1 MVIWCGDNTLSNG
14 NHWWEL
20 GFHGSVTTYQEVV
33 KMFLTL
39 GFIQNN
45 FFLLCI
51 ERCSVYSLIDV
62 NNNPR
67 MRLIYSKVILIAWK
81 KVGLFL
87 FFLFLVFVSV
97 FTGFIWCCFDYVVFY
112 RFSMIWT
119 SWSRCQT
126 TPNEDDTSP
135 RKLKIRFE
143 KYDTMETCLKAPTLL
158 ELKWMPPQSQL
169 YLDKSDLI
177 FFPAKITCCIM
188 QNTSLFHKFMVT
200 CFSAYKKL
208 I

>member
-87 FFLFLVFVSV
+87 FFPFPCFCVCFYWFHLMLFWLCSFLQVLHDMNFLITLSNNPQRRWYFPKKAENQVWEVWHNENLSQGTNTIGIEMNATTKSV
-97 FTGFIWCCFDYVVFY
+97 IPW
-112 RFSMIWT
+112 
-119 SWSRCQT
+119 
-126 TPNEDDTSP
+126 
-135 RKLKIRFE
+135 
-143 KYDTMETCLKAPTLL
+143 
-158 ELKWMPPQSQL
+158 
-169 YLDKSDLI
+169 
-177 FFPAKITCCIM
+177 
-188 QNTSLFHKFMVT
+188 
-200 CFSAYKKL
+200 
-208 I
+208 